1 MLGIII
7 GVGSVI
13 VMVAV
18 GAGARSEVDRQIS
31 QLGTNV
37 LVVNPSARVYGGRSS
52 GPGTNLPLSE
62 DDLKAIETKVQ
73 GVVAISGQ
81 LWASAT
87 VVRGNANT
95 WTRIWGVHEQY
106 LELRNW
112 SVEAGREIYR
122 SGHRHGQAGG
132 AHGPVGGEGAVR
144 RQRPRGTDVPHQ
156 ECAIHSDR
164 RLERQ
169 GPERHRRGPR
179 LQHSRA
185 HDDSAHPHPGSGSTI
200 RSARSR

>member
-1 MLGIII
+1 
-7 GVGSVI
+7 
-13 VMVAV
+13 MVAV

-31 QLGTNV
+31 NLGTNV

-52 GPGTNLPLSE
+52 GAGTNLPLSE
-62 DDLKAIETKVQ
+62 DDLEAIETKVP

-112 SVEAGREIYR
+112 SLDAGRDHSPPR
-122 SGHRHGQAGG
+122 TLRPGRRVALLGQSVVKMLFGDDD
-132 AHGPVGGEGAVR
+132 PW
-144 RQRPRGTDVPHQ
+144 
-156 ECAIHSDR
+156 DR
-164 RLERQ
+164 RSASGTR
-169 GPERHRRGPR
+169 
-179 LQHSRA
+179 HSR
-185 HDDSAHPHPGSGSTI
+185 
-200 RSARSR
+200 